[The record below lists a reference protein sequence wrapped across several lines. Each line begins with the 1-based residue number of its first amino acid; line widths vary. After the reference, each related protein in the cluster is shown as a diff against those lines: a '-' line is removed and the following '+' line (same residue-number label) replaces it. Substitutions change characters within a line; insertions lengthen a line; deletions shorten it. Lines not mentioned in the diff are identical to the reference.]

1 MSEEQKPNYGA
12 DSIQVLEGLSAV
24 RKRPGMYIGTTNVAG
39 LHHLVWEVVDNAID
53 VCKLLKHFNTT
64 NDTKLEA
71 MRQQLEDA
79 MRGVDAQSLRE
90 SDLLRE
96 QTKSKVDA
104 LLDKFSL

>member
-1 MSEEQKPNYGA
+1 MKDAWDRLYDVLSRMSDRLA
-12 DSIQVLEGLSAV
+12 DDVGEDGQPK
-24 RKRPGMYIGTTNVAG
+24 RKIFRDS
-39 LHHLVWEVVDNAID
+39 LVDNAVE

-64 NDTKLEA
+64 NDTRLEA
-71 MRQQLEDA
+71 MRVQLEDA
-79 MRGVDAQSLRE
+79 MRGVDAASLRE